1 MSLAHA
7 LLIFSPV
14 YSLRCYVLWRSHEPQ
29 GLWCLEM
36 CAEWTNR
43 TAHLPSITSR
53 HTALACAQGS
63 DYTPLP
69 HDRASSTASPCAK
82 AEAKLVHFEH
92 ILEGHR
98 VWQVRGFDGGDR
110 LVATGE
116 AEVRG
121 VSGVCCV
128 RERDFRCVCGCG
140 APSPCS
146 TPPPPPA
153 P

>member
-1 MSLAHA
+1 MRCN
-7 LLIFSPV
+7 FFTV

-29 GLWCLEM
+29 GLCGVWR
-36 CAEWTNR
+36 CALWTNR
-43 TAHLPSITSR
+43 TAPLPSITSR

-121 VSGVCCV
+121 VSGVCC
-128 RERDFRCVCGCG
+128 RG
-140 APSPCS
+140 
-146 TPPPPPA
+146 
-153 P
+153 